1 MDGLSDIKG
10 SGRQVHHMTLR
21 EGCNF
26 AYAHIVN
33 DMREEDRAVRAA
45 GGKYEDSL
53 EDRIMEFEEK
63 IGLRPAHE
71 DLALWMHKHVML
83 PAQGYTEEQIAE
95 MFKEDTKSALPRGVS
110 EEDRWMF
117 EDEEFDGLKDF
128 EGNPWDLPGLG
139 KERVKKAAKQ
149 AEEQKRETLG

>member
-1 MDGLSDIKG
+1 
-10 SGRQVHHMTLR
+10 MTVR
-21 EGCNF
+21 EGCNL
-26 AYAHIVN
+26 AYFHVVK
-33 DMREEDRAVRAA
+33 DMREEDRAARTA
-45 GGKYEDSL
+45 GAKFDESL
-53 EDRIMEFEEK
+53 EDRIEEFEEK

-83 PAQGYTEEQIAE
+83 PAQGYTPEQIAE
-95 MFKEDTKSALPRGVS
+95 MFKEDTKAALPRGVS

-139 KERVKKAAKQ
+139 EQKVAALKKKEK
-149 AEEQKRETLG
+149 EKRETLG